1 MVVKVMRA
9 AVLPLLA
16 TVALAGCGSDAS
28 TPAPPP
34 AAAAPAPSYADL
46 AATAVRQV
54 QAGDAKLLDVR
65 TEEEWDAGHAPQ
77 AERFELSRL
86 EAGELPDVPK
96 DAKIHV
102 YCRSGNRATTAV
114 EILEQAG
121 YTDVTNIGG
130 LTDWQ
135 AAGGDVTT

>member
-1 MVVKVMRA
+1 MRA

-54 QAGDAKLLDVR
+54 QAGDAKLLDV
-65 TEEEWDAGHAPQ
+65 
-77 AERFELSRL
+77 
-86 EAGELPDVPK
+86 PK
-96 DAKIHV
+96 DTKFHV
-102 YCRSGNRATTAV
+102 YFRSGNRATTAV